1 MNYFKQHWDESRGD
15 QYDHWGTSWWYFEA
29 DENMWI
35 TRQIEIYS
43 NGNVLQYDREHVVD
57 QYGMLSDQALEEK
70 YILILLKIDQN
81 EFEEIW
87 LSRKPLNK

>member
-15 QYDHWGTSWWYFEA
+15 QYDNWGTSIWYFEVGT
-29 DENMWI
+29 DRWI

-43 NGNVLQYDREHVVD
+43 NGNVLQYDKEHIGD
-57 QYGMLSDQALEEK
+57 QYGGLGDQALDEK
-70 YILILLKIDQN
+70 CISSLLKIDQN

-87 LSRKPLNK
+87 HSRKPFNK